1 MDLQIFDLL
10 CPIFYPLYPNE
21 CLKIVIGD
29 ISNSAST
36 LSFDL
41 ILYYFQDFQTWI
53 FEITVERSSHRIL
66 SKNWPNISILASIW
80 TLDPAQTRSK
90 SNILKSFAFQENR
103 YKKET

>member
-1 MDLQIFDLL
+1 M
-10 CPIFYPLYPNE
+10 NVW
-21 CLKIVIGD
+21 K
-29 ISNSAST
+29 
-36 LSFDL
+36 LSLEIYL
-41 ILYYFQDFQTWI
+41 ILLSVRLSIYLRLISYCFQDFQTWI